1 MIFSHKIKS
10 SGQISTF
17 MVCLWYMTVITAV
30 LTRYCLGVNAE
41 QCVWFTINL
50 QWFPGAHQEVV
61 TRELAEHWLV
71 VRTDQEN
78 SGSVHHHS

>member
-1 MIFSHKIKS
+1 MH
-10 SGQISTF
+10 GYTN
-17 MVCLWYMTVITAV
+17 AV
-30 LTRYCLGVNAE
+30 

-71 VRTDQEN
+71 VSTDQEN
-78 SGSVHHHS
+78 SGSVHSTGAGIDNLAGMVEQSGQCGL